1 MLGFLTSSKSKER
14 MRENLI
20 LILNLHYLVFIS
32 MFEFDPHPSLPPPPP
47 TLLFFLYNFP
57 KSNLGVKDIICPIG
71 D

>member
-1 MLGFLTSSKSKER
+1 
-14 MRENLI
+14 
-20 LILNLHYLVFIS
+20 